1 MKYDAACVDH
11 QFNLLIEE
19 SNTVVPILVEAL
31 DKGHTFVVSLSRH
44 PIARRELLKIQK
56 EQGVKKPLCPIMG
69 TKNRWASQ
77 HYHITRVDISDVA
90 AAEAAV

>member
-19 SNTVVPILVEAL
+19 SNTVVPVLVEAL

-44 PIARRELLKIQK
+44 AIARREILYIQK
-56 EQGVKKPLCPIMG
+56 QQGVEKPLCPIMG
-69 TKNRWASQ
+69 TKNRWASLQ
-77 HYHITRVDISDVA
+77 YHLT
-90 AAEAAV
+90 